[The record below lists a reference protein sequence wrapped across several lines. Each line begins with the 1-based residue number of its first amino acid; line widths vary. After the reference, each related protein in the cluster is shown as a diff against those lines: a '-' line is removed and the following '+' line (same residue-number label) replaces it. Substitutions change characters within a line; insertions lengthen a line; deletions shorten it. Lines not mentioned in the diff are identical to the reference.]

1 MKIRVLTAAIALA
14 AFTATPA
21 LACSLNLTPRPG
33 ETETQAADRIYRS
46 AQDRLWTEADVVF
59 IGDVRSLQRSG
70 GSVMVGVRPHRFL
83 KGQAS
88 KALLTYAFA
97 DDSQF
102 ACSFTGFPNVITPG
116 LFYARQ
122 TSEGLNVTGMLNVR
136 QIRDPALQQRVNAQ
150 IDEIVE
156 TPDADPA
163 KQSTLPDWLPWA
175 AGACLI
181 SLLIGFLIGRGRTA
195 RAKESTTS

>member
-122 TSEGLNVTGMLNVR
+122 TSEGLNVTGKGSTR
-136 QIRDPALQQRVNAQ
+136 RSTRSSRRRTPIRPSNRPCPTGSPGRPA
-150 IDEIVE
+150 
-156 TPDADPA
+156 PA
-163 KQSTLPDWLPWA
+163 SSPCSSA
-175 AGACLI
+175 
-181 SLLIGFLIGRGRTA
+181 S
-195 RAKESTTS
+195 